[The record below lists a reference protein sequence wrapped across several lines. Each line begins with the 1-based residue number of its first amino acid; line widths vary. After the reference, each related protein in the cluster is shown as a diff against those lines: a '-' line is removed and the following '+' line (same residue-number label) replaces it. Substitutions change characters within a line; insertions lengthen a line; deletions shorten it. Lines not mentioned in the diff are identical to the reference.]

1 MKAQVIDD
9 IDRRLLTALQS
20 EARLSHAE
28 LGRRIGLSGTSTAER
43 LRRLEESGVI
53 RGYAADVDPKALGY
67 AITAVLRIRPVLGE
81 LKKIAEVANRTPE
94 VVECHRITGEDCY
107 IMKLHVRS
115 VDALEEVLDRFTPYG
130 QTTTSIVQ
138 SSPVPGRGVHIGS

>member
-1 MKAQVIDD
+1 MKGQVIDD

-81 LKKIAEVANRTPE
+81 LKKIAEVANNTPE